1 MQLVG
6 FDNTT
11 PWMNHHLLESV
22 ACFVNNYLDWI
33 VILSS
38 GYHYPPFEE
47 LGPEFFDQI
56 LSISNTSTIAS
67 TGQAS

>member
-1 MQLVG
+1 MG

-47 LGPEFFDQI
+47 LGPVDQQPDMQNS
-56 LSISNTSTIAS
+56 LKDLHKN
-67 TGQAS
+67 